1 MTIAYLSTF
10 YPYRGGIAQF
20 NASLYRALE
29 KEHQI
34 KAFTFTRQYP
44 EFLFPGKTQMVTEK
58 DNADKIPAERLLD
71 TVNPLT
77 LGATAKA
84 IKNIEPDILLMKY
97 WMPFFAPSLGA
108 VAGKM
113 EKTTKRIAILDNVI
127 PHEKHFYDIP
137 LTKYFLNRCDGF
149 VVMSESVKKDL
160 LSLKPDAKYILHQH
174 PYYDHFGNKEEITAA
189 RQKLNI
195 GKDQKVLLF
204 FGFIRGYKGLD
215 ILLEAFKNAPSDY
228 TLVIAGEPYED
239 FEKYQPALDALKAQ
253 GKNIV
258 DLIRYIDDNE
268 VPTLFSASDV
278 CVLSYKSATQSGIAS
293 IAMHFDLPMIVTNVG
308 GLPEEVEN
316 GKTGMITEEVAA
328 VAVWKS
334 VEQYFQ
340 GNLKST
346 FQQNIAATKQ
356 QRSWKNLADKVVE
369 FSKTI

>member
-1 MTIAYLSTF
+1 LTIAYLSTF

-29 KEHQI
+29 KEHQV

-77 LGATAKA
+77 TGVTAKA
-84 IKNIEPDILLMKY
+84 IKKIQPDILLMKY

-113 EKTTKRIAILDNVI
+113 KSKTKSIAILDNVI

-160 LSLKPDAKYILHQH
+160 LSLNPDAKYILHHH
-174 PYYDHFGNKEEITAA
+174 PYYDHFGNKEEISTA
-189 RQKLNI
+189 REKLNI

-239 FEKYQPALDALKAQ
+239 FAKYQPALDGLKAQ

-258 DLIRYIDDNE
+258 DFIRYIEDHE
-268 VPTLFSASDV
+268 VPILFSASDV

-316 GKTGMITEEVAA
+316 GKTGMITPEVNASS
-328 VAVWKS
+328 VWKS
-334 VEQYFQ
+334 IEQYFQ
-340 GNLKST
+340 QNLKT
-346 FQQNIAATKQ
+346 IFQQNIAATKQ
-356 QRSWKNLADKVVE
+356 QRSWKNLADRLVE
-369 FSKTI
+369 FSKTL